1 VLIACVLVFALV
13 VVGGAFLLLV
23 SKSSSSS
30 PSSQA
35 SIVAVVPT
43 HPVTPTVLITPKPK
57 GGILTG
63 QITSEAGSA
72 AGDIGVILCSMT
84 ALNCTTDS
92 HLTALSDETGSFEID
107 NIPAGSYAVLYSET
121 GAVPSSDYNLTVNVN
136 DKSAA
141 CIGEALMGSGNI
153 SPSCDTSVPFA
164 QDDPDT
170 KVLPHFSVSLS
181 GSGSSLESGAIY
193 SPLYG
198 LALNFEGGEPL
209 TVDMVAGSTNE
220 VSFVVH
226 SAV

>member
-13 VVGGAFLLLV
+13 VVGAFLLVV

-30 PSSQA
+30 PSPQA

-43 HPVTPTVLITPKPK
+43 LSATPTVVITPQPK

-63 QITSEAGSA
+63 QTSSEAGA
-72 AGDIGVILCSMT
+72 AAADVGVILCLMT
-84 ALNCTTDS
+84 ALNCTTDP
-92 HLTALSDETGSFEID
+92 HLTAISDETGNFKID
-107 NIPAGSYAVLYSET
+107 NIPTGSYAVLYSDT
-121 GAVPSSDYNLTVNVN
+121 GAVPTSDYNLTVNVN

-141 CIGEALMGSGNI
+141 CIGEALMGSGDI

-164 QDDPDT
+164 EVDPDT
-170 KVLPHFSVSLS
+170 KVLPHFTVSLS

-193 SPLYG
+193 SPMYG
-198 LALNFEGGEPL
+198 LTLNFEDGEPL
-209 TVDMVAGSTNE
+209 TVDMVAGSTTE

-226 SAV
+226 PSV